1 MAKQAIE
8 TTAVEVTIV
17 DGDAAAIGELIEKSK
32 SSIVDSVRYQIAA
45 GQCLKVKKDSLAHGE
60 WLPWLEL
67 NYGTLGFTT
76 RRTATMLMKIAN
88 EKSTSH
94 LDVPAAIQVS
104 RKIWGNVQP
113 HVANNAG
120 ENEWY
125 TPEEY
130 ISAARAVMG
139 GIDLDPASSKE
150 ANTVVQAAKFFDLKS
165 DGLSCPWAGRYLR
178 KPLSRRLPSSGSLSR
193 GGMVL

>member
-1 MAKQAIE
+1 MKRIQTESTDEGRRLMAKQAIE

-76 RRTATMLMKIAN
+76 RRTAT
-88 EKSTSH
+88 
-94 LDVPAAIQVS
+94 
-104 RKIWGNVQP
+104 
-113 HVANNAG
+113 
-120 ENEWY
+120 
-125 TPEEY
+125 
-130 ISAARAVMG
+130 RAVRRDM
-139 GIDLDPASSKE
+139 PASQGNSYPVTFRE
-150 ANTVVQAAKFFDLKS
+150 VRTRE
-165 DGLSCPWAGRYLR
+165 GL
-178 KPLSRRLPSSGSLSR
+178 
-193 GGMVL
+193 